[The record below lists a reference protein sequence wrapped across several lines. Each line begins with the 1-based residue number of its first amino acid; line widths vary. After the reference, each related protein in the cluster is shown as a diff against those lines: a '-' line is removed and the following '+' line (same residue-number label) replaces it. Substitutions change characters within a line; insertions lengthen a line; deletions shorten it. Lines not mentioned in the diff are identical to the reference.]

1 MLNYGFQTKT
11 QCPYKFY
18 LHIRYPEDRV
28 IPVPV
33 PAKTQQLLRQVA
45 IDLHVTIYVFSNRSL
60 SSIYYSDE
68 SCASIGLLHIQDSYD
83 QVGEYTPLIAAR
95 KPPVNLQKERR
106 VHPVQD
112 PKAEYQT
119 VHVRDPGQ
127 ERPLLNVSIKWRP
140 RTSQN
145 KEEPWTWLQ
154 VSLGAA
160 HPKRRSS
167 GFNEMTW
174 CANKCFYT
182 SVWPVII
189 QSVVF
194 PHLTTAFLHPTT
206 VFLHSTTMFRFI
218 LFVFLVLVIFYTF
231 TQHTRTS
238 LILSFLLL
246 LITETSV
253 TSIFFVSSSGG
264 FKGVDHIL
272 YQWPLENGRKWRDH
286 IEFNAFWWQ
295 TTHLWV
301 GFKTY
306 GLDQEVLPAE
316 LSLCLIPSQC

>member
-1 MLNYGFQTKT
+1 MSHVERILFWTSFHGVPSPPTVSHSCPPGRTVPTKALGFSKSSAVVTVAAKIPSLKTSIVQVSLPESAIYMPSLIEWWLPPTDNTIQPPASRIGDLLELTDMLNYGFQTKT

-127 ERPLLNVSIKWRP
+127 ERPLLNVSIK
-140 RTSQN
+140 
-145 KEEPWTWLQ
+145 
-154 VSLGAA
+154 
-160 HPKRRSS
+160 
-167 GFNEMTW
+167 
-174 CANKCFYT
+174 
-182 SVWPVII
+182 
-189 QSVVF
+189 
-194 PHLTTAFLHPTT
+194 
-206 VFLHSTTMFRFI
+206 
-218 LFVFLVLVIFYTF
+218 
-231 TQHTRTS
+231 
-238 LILSFLLL
+238 
-246 LITETSV
+246 
-253 TSIFFVSSSGG
+253 
-264 FKGVDHIL
+264 
-272 YQWPLENGRKWRDH
+272 
-286 IEFNAFWWQ
+286 
-295 TTHLWV
+295 
-301 GFKTY
+301 
-306 GLDQEVLPAE
+306 
-316 LSLCLIPSQC
+316 